1 MIMQVDN
8 EPLGEDVSHLGSRST
23 LGSGS
28 LLLTSDPGCGQ
39 FDEVGHIC
47 GAQTD
52 WNFGIFWQGSVA
64 FRGFERISFVNLVTS
79 RRPGESLPLTIVRD
93 GAEMELDVTLKTSQK
108 LVPRLDVSFEA
119 PFSSGSLRLRTC

>member
-39 FDEVGHIC
+39 FAEVGAYL
-47 GAQTD
+47 G
-52 WNFGIFWQGSVA
+52 GS
-64 FRGFERISFVNLVTS
+64 
-79 RRPGESLPLTIVRD
+79 D
-93 GAEMELDVTLKTSQK
+93 
-108 LVPRLDVSFEA
+108 
-119 PFSSGSLRLRTC
+119 